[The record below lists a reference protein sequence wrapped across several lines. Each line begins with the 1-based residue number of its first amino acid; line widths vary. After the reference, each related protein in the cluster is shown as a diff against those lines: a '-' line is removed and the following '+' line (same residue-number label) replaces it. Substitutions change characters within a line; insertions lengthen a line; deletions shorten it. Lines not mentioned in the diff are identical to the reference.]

1 MRKIYL
7 FLSSKEKKIFD
18 KFKLK
23 KKFNISDYFILII
36 RSFFSLIES
45 FLRLISGPIGF
56 KLRQIYYCSIFIKS
70 GTNILIDTGVIIDSP
85 QNIEVGSNI
94 WISSYCTIAPNL
106 GYMKIGDNV
115 HINTHTHI
123 AGRGKIILEDNV
135 NISSGAKI
143 FSGAVIIPDRKKLV
157 WNPMMKEDL
166 SLSNIG
172 TVIIK
177 NNSTVFANCTVAP
190 GVTLGVGSV
199 LLSNS
204 FLNKNIKDYEIF
216 CGVPAAKI
224 GIRTN

>member
-1 MRKIYL
+1 
-7 FLSSKEKKIFD
+7 
-18 KFKLK
+18 
-23 KKFNISDYFILII
+23 
-36 RSFFSLIES
+36 
-45 FLRLISGPIGF
+45 
-56 KLRQIYYCSIFIKS
+56 
-70 GTNILIDTGVIIDSP
+70 
-85 QNIEVGSNI
+85 
-94 WISSYCTIAPNL
+94 
-106 GYMKIGDNV
+106 MKIGDNV

-172 TVIIK
+172 TVIMK